1 VEEGDRAVAH
11 APEGGIR
18 AGGAGPAAPPFL
30 GLRSITKRFGPVTA
44 VRDVSLDVAEGELV
58 CFLGPSGCGKTTLLR
73 IIAGLEMADAG
84 RCALRGVD
92 LAGVPAR
99 RRNFGMVFQ
108 SYSLFPSM
116 TAARNIAYGLQCR
129 RWPRP
134 DIDRRVGE
142 MLALVHLA
150 GEGDKAPHQLS
161 GGQQQRV
168 ALARALAPQPAVLL
182 LDEPLS
188 ALDAKVRESLR
199 GEIRDLHR
207 TLGITTI
214 MVTHDQDEAMEM
226 ADRIVVMQ
234 GGAIAQVGT
243 ATELYHHPAD
253 RFVAEFIGRMNV
265 LRLDGPADRPALAG
279 VPLRLPVPARVVG
292 IRPED
297 VERGSGSAGAVN
309 EVVGTVGKAVFL
321 GSVTHVSLA
330 VGDQTLLVQLPGTE
344 PPPAPGARLA
354 VRLPPERLR
363 RLDGA
368 EP

>member
-1 VEEGDRAVAH
+1 M
-11 APEGGIR
+11 
-18 AGGAGPAAPPFL
+18 FL
-30 GLRSITKRFGPVTA
+30 TLRGVTKRFGPVIA
-44 VRDVSLDVAEGELV
+44 VRDVSLDVAEGEFL

-73 IIAGLEMADAG
+73 IVAGLETPDAG
-84 RCALRGVD
+84 RCLLRDVD
-92 LAGVPAR
+92 LGGVPAR

-108 SYSLFPSM
+108 SYSLFPNM
-116 TAARNIAYGLQCR
+116 TARRNVAYGLECR
-129 RWPRP
+129 RWRRA

-142 MLALVHLA
+142 MLALVHLRDEA
-150 GEGDKAPHQLS
+150 DKAPYQLS

-168 ALARALAPQPAVLL
+168 ALARALAPQPGVLL

-207 TLGITTI
+207 ALGVTTI

-226 ADRIVVMQ
+226 ADRIVVMH

-243 ATELYHHPAD
+243 AAELYHRPGT

-265 LRLDGPADRPALAG
+265 LRLDGPAGGPVGLGG
-279 VPLRLPVPARVVG
+279 VTLRLPVPARVVG

-297 VERGSGSAGAVN
+297 VEPAAGGAGAVN
-309 EVVGTVGKAVFL
+309 EVVGTVRKAVFL
-321 GSVTHVSLA
+321 GSVTHVTLA
-330 VGDQTLLVQLPGTE
+330 VGEQTLLVQLGGTE
-344 PPPAPGARLA
+344 RPPERGTPMA

-363 RLDGA
+363 PLEDT
-368 EP
+368 